1 LNKPASL
8 RIVANDGE
16 PELKMKISTPVF
28 VPVETSAYSGAT
40 LLSFL
45 LGAHPE
51 IATIGEMDGLIPT
64 EDPDLY
70 LCSCGQ
76 RIKECEFW
84 QAVQRAMQAQG
95 FEFDVAHFDTKF
107 VLGGPRPIQYLRIGS
122 FRNNTLDGLRD
133 MAFYSWPE
141 EKRRLKALVA
151 RNEAFIK
158 AVLAVTGKRVFVD
171 TSKDRLRARALR
183 KFSSLDVRAIHL
195 VRDAR
200 GVVASRLRRE
210 GNIGPA
216 EAARQWVRLHQKF
229 QIALQAWP
237 KGKSVRVRYEDLCR
251 EPQTALQQLYHFC
264 GVDPAVN
271 LGDFRAVPHHIVGNP
286 MRLNNITEIKLDE
299 RWHSLLTAEQLAD
312 INRIA
317 GPLSR
322 QYGYS

>member
-1 LNKPASL
+1 
-8 RIVANDGE
+8 
-16 PELKMKISTPVF
+16 VF

-51 IATIGEMDGLIPT
+51 IATVGEMDGLIAA

-76 RIKECEFW
+76 RIKACEFW
-84 QAVQRAMQAQG
+84 QRVTLAMQEQG
-95 FEFDVAHFDTKF
+95 FEFDVAHFNTKF
-107 VLGGPRPIQYLRIGS
+107 ALGGSRPIQYLRLGS
-122 FRNNTLDGLRD
+122 FRNSALDSVRDGLLY
-133 MAFYSWPE
+133 AWPAE
-141 EKRRLKALVA
+141 RARVQALVA

-171 TSKDRLRARALR
+171 TSKDRLRARVLHR
-183 KFSSLDVRAIHL
+183 FSSLDVRAIHL

-200 GVVASRLRRE
+200 GVVASRLKRSS
-210 GNIGPA
+210 NIGAA
-216 EAARQWVRLHQKF
+216 EAARQWVRLHQKI
-229 QIALQAWP
+229 QTTLQGWP
-237 KGKSVRVRYEDLCR
+237 AAKSVRVRYEDLCSQ
-251 EPQTALQQLYHFC
+251 PQVTLKQLYQFC
-264 GVDPAVN
+264 GVDPN
-271 LGDFRAVPHHIVGNP
+271 LAPADFRQTVQHIVGNP

-299 RWHSLLTAEQLAD
+299 RWRSQLTAEQ
-312 INRIA
+312 IMEVNQVA